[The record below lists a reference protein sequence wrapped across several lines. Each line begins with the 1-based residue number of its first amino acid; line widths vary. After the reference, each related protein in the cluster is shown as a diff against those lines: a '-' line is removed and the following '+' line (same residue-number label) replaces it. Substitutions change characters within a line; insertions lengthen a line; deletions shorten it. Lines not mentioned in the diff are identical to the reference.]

1 MPDQLL
7 AHSHLLENPHTTL
20 AKYIIKE
27 TLAQGKHINNGLTSM
42 STSALT
48 PTLPSML
55 TQRIFSRREIIPP
68 RQDILWKIDRGAVRT
83 FTWSEQGTLIV
94 LGYWGKGDIVGHPLS
109 RVQPYQIECLTSV
122 ETTMLPTKL
131 WNEAIESMLIHIQ
144 QTEELLSIVHRK
156 PVSLRLWQFL
166 KWLGKKFG
174 RDVEQGQLI
183 DLAITHQEIAEAIN
197 TTRVSVTRMLQQFE
211 EEGTLLRHQRQ
222 LIIPSIGRANIKLK

>member
-1 MPDQLL
+1 MVL
-7 AHSHLLENPHTTL
+7 
-20 AKYIIKE
+20 
-27 TLAQGKHINNGLTSM
+27 SM
-42 STSALT
+42 STTLT

-55 TQRIFSRREIIPP
+55 TQRIFSRREMIPP
-68 RQDILWKIDRGAVRT
+68 RHDTLWRIDRGAIRT

-94 LGYWGKGDIVGHPLS
+94 LGYWGRGDIVGHPLT
-109 RVQPYQIECLTSV
+109 RIQPYQIECLTSV

-131 WNEAIESMLIHIQ
+131 WHEALEAMLGHIQ

-166 KWLGKKFG
+166 EWLGKKFG

-183 DLAITHQEIAEAIN
+183 DLSITHQEIAEVIN

-211 EEGTLLRHQRQ
+211 DEGLLMRHQRQ
-222 LIIPSIGRANIKLK
+222 LIIACK